1 MIRIQTANDR
11 RGTMIALDGQ
21 LVGEYVG
28 EVEASIQKASEQR
41 KNVHLFLRDI
51 SHIDETGHSL
61 LSRLAA
67 QGVELSAAGLYSCYV
82 ISQIQHALSCRDSR
96 GK

>member
-1 MIRIQTANDR
+1 MIRIETANNP
-11 RGTMIALDGQ
+11 GGITIALDGQ
-21 LVGEYVG
+21 LVCEYVG

-41 KNVHLFLRDI
+41 ESVHLFLRDI
-51 SHIDETGHSL
+51 SHIDETGRSM

-67 QGVELSAAGLYSCYV
+67 QGVELSAAGLYSSYV
-82 ISQIQHALSCRDSR
+82 INQIQHALSCRESP

>member
-1 MIRIQTANDR
+1 MIRIQTANDAG
-11 RGTMIALDGQ
+11 GTTIALDGQ

-67 QGVELSAAGLYSCYV
+67 QGVELSAAGLYSSYV
-82 ISQIQHALSCRDSR
+82 INQIQHALNCRESP